1 MRKKIKFLLA
11 SGGTALAYLS
21 SAGMVFAQNIN
32 LRPGGIAQNI
42 QNITIAGLVS
52 VVIRVILLAA
62 FVIAFIFLLIGGI
75 RWILAGGDKAAA
87 ESARG
92 TLTAAI
98 IGLIIVLSAWAL
110 MFFIEKV
117 FGVTI
122 ISGQIGIPNAFQ

>member
-21 SAGMVFAQNIN
+21 STGMVFAQNIN
-32 LRPGGIAQNI
+32 LRPGGLATNV
-42 QNITIAGLVS
+42 QNITAAGLVS
-52 VVIRVILLAA
+52 VVIRVILLVA
-62 FVIAFIFLLIGGI
+62 FVIAFIFLLIGGL
-75 RWILAGGDKAAA
+75 RWIIAGGDKAAA

-92 TLTAAI
+92 TLTAAV

-122 ISGQIGIPNAFQ
+122 I